1 MVVWHIC
8 LQERYEE
15 TISVTSLN
23 RESNMYQTVVNQLI
37 EKNYHISFAESCT
50 GGMACAAL
58 VSVADASKVLDVS
71 FVTYANDAKLKY
83 LGVDASTIARFGVV
97 SEEVARQ
104 MAEGVAKEADSEV
117 GVGITGVAGPGGGTK
132 DKPVGMVCF
141 GFYVNG
147 ELFTSTKQFGNLGR
161 NEVRAKSVEY
171 VFEALN
177 SYL

>member
-1 MVVWHIC
+1 
-8 LQERYEE
+8 
-15 TISVTSLN
+15 
-23 RESNMYQTVVNQLI
+23 MYQTVVTQLI

-71 FVTYANDAKLKY
+71 FVTYANEAKMQY
-83 LGVDASTIARFGVV
+83 LGVKDTTIEKYGVV

-104 MAEGVAKEADSEV
+104 MAEGVAKEAGSEV

-141 GFYVNG
+141 GFYIAG
-147 ELFTSTKQFGNLGR
+147 ETITYTKLFGELGR
-161 NEVRAKSVEY
+161 NEVRGKSVEFVY
-171 VFEALN
+171 ETL
-177 SYL
+177 SSRL